1 MHVFVFL
8 RFLSVSSVLFLVIFL
23 TAPEVNAQG
32 RKLTGRVLDST
43 DSSPLM
49 GVNVALRRPT
59 DPSIPIQGT
68 TTDRDGRFELQV
80 YGKQDVEIRIS
91 FVGYKPVQ
99 RILRPSPGPN
109 PEWSLGDLL
118 LARQI
123 GQLSEIAVNE
133 WAAPVEQ
140 KGDTTDIR
148 ADSYKV
154 AENSDAEQLVRKMPG
169 ITIENGQIQAQGE
182 AVKRVMLDGQEF
194 MGNDATAALRSLP
207 AEVVDRIQLI
217 DRMSDRAQFTGIN
230 DGNTEK
236 TLNII
241 TKTGLDN
248 SKFGKMYAGVGTG
261 AGPAESSP
269 RYMSGYSVNLFKGK
283 KRVTLLG
290 LANNINQ
297 QNFSSQDL
305 SSLSEP
311 DPMPWRTMIGN
322 AMPGGF
328 GRGMSGGGGGAAANF
343 QSGQQGGISETRSM
357 GVNYSDN
364 WNKKGKMSASYFFS
378 DGLNRQ
384 DTRLDRNFFV
394 QDGIQQQYRENG
406 DNRTS
411 TVSHRLSMRLEYNPD
426 TSHSIVISPRF
437 NASRRRYKQAF
448 VGTNL
453 AAGAV
458 GAGSDSVS
466 QTQVNQLDT
475 SYNVGLSGELV
486 WRYKFPVRGRTISVA
501 LNGDGSQQDATRGYR
516 SDNRVWLAN
525 GLSDS
530 VIDRFTDWGNAQNR
544 LDLDVAYTEPLGK
557 NGLVELNYAPRLTFS
572 DAFQWADAVD
582 TSTGRYEIRD
592 SVLSNQFDNRV
603 VVQGGTLRY
612 RYNVER
618 FEWTFGARYQV
629 ADMRSRQTY
638 PLSQDLPVTF
648 FNWLPSAMIR
658 YNITKTANLRFFYR
672 TNAQFP
678 TLSQLQNVIDVT
690 NPLQLRKG
698 NPELRQTVSHTI
710 GGRIREARP
719 MQGVSYFLFAM
730 LNVFDDQIVNSTTL
744 ALTDTTLEQNGA
756 PVVLRRGAQLIR
768 PVNRDGGR
776 NFRVFLNYSRPFKA
790 IKSNLNL
797 NAGTTTGVTPSL
809 VNGLVNRALN
819 TNYNMGLSLNSNISR
834 ELDFSVGYTL
844 NYNRVRYSLQPNQNS
859 DYYTHSG
866 TFRFNY
872 IPVPALIVSTD
883 LMVNSYTG
891 LGANFNQQIWLL
903 NLGAGYRFLKDRR
916 GEIRW
921 SVFDLLGQNNSI
933 SRNAT
938 ETYVEDVETRLL
950 QRFHMLTFTYNLRHF
965 GQRPEPPARGP
976 GPRGGGLR

>member
-1 MHVFVFL
+1 
-8 RFLSVSSVLFLVIFL
+8 
-23 TAPEVNAQG
+23 
-32 RKLTGRVLDST
+32 
-43 DSSPLM
+43 
-49 GVNVALRRPT
+49 
-59 DPSIPIQGT
+59 
-68 TTDRDGRFELQV
+68 
-80 YGKQDVEIRIS
+80 
-91 FVGYKPVQ
+91 
-99 RILRPSPGPN
+99 
-109 PEWSLGDLL
+109 
-118 LARQI
+118 
-123 GQLSEIAVNE
+123 
-133 WAAPVEQ
+133 
-140 KGDTTDIR
+140 
-148 ADSYKV
+148 
-154 AENSDAEQLVRKMPG
+154 
-169 ITIENGQIQAQGE
+169 
-182 AVKRVMLDGQEF
+182 
-194 MGNDATAALRSLP
+194 
-207 AEVVDRIQLI
+207 
-217 DRMSDRAQFTGIN
+217 
-230 DGNTEK
+230 
-236 TLNII
+236 
-241 TKTGLDN
+241 
-248 SKFGKMYAGVGTG
+248 
-261 AGPAESSP
+261 
-269 RYMSGYSVNLFKGK
+269 
-283 KRVTLLG
+283 
-290 LANNINQ
+290 
-297 QNFSSQDL
+297 
-305 SSLSEP
+305 
-311 DPMPWRTMIGN
+311 
-322 AMPGGF
+322 
-328 GRGMSGGGGGAAANF
+328 
-343 QSGQQGGISETRSM
+343 
-357 GVNYSDN
+357 
-364 WNKKGKMSASYFFS
+364 
-378 DGLNRQ
+378 
-384 DTRLDRNFFV
+384 
-394 QDGIQQQYRENG
+394 
-406 DNRTS
+406 
-411 TVSHRLSMRLEYNPD
+411 
-426 TSHSIVISPRF
+426 
-437 NASRRRYKQAF
+437 
-448 VGTNL
+448 
-453 AAGAV
+453 
-458 GAGSDSVS
+458 
-466 QTQVNQLDT
+466 
-475 SYNVGLSGELV
+475 
-486 WRYKFPVRGRTISVA
+486 
-501 LNGDGSQQDATRGYR
+501 
-516 SDNRVWLAN
+516 
-525 GLSDS
+525 
-530 VIDRFTDWGNAQNR
+530 
-544 LDLDVAYTEPLGK
+544 
-557 NGLVELNYAPRLTFS
+557 
-572 DAFQWADAVD
+572 
-582 TSTGRYEIRD
+582 
-592 SVLSNQFDNRV
+592 V